1 MPFFL
6 LKSISWIFSPAN
18 EGVPELL
25 VLPSEVGAL
34 LGKHPGQQGDRPHP
48 LALFG
53 RLELEF
59 QLGHDR
65 QQDARRDQVQLVDL
79 WAETRVTGFKATI
92 RCPSKGYVNDQAR
105 LGDCKR
111 DRSGLDLMGTIRH

>member
-34 LGKHPGQQGDRPHP
+34 LGEHPGQQGDRPHP

-79 WAETRVTGFKATI
+79 
-92 RCPSKGYVNDQAR
+92 
-105 LGDCKR
+105 
-111 DRSGLDLMGTIRH
+111 

>member
-1 MPFFL
+1 MQFFL

-34 LGKHPGQQGDRPHP
+34 LGEHPGQQGDRPHP

-79 WAETRVTGFKATI
+79 
-92 RCPSKGYVNDQAR
+92 
-105 LGDCKR
+105 
-111 DRSGLDLMGTIRH
+111 